1 VPMKVVCAVRG
12 AIGSDLPEVE
22 GLRAYAV
29 HRPYPG
35 EDAEHPPDIAAIAM
49 LWLDDGAD
57 VEPMRLFGADVT
69 AYAVDE
75 RVRIDYDRVWPD
87 GTPSPGPRRLSFVQR
102 AAGISRDDMASH
114 WGDVHLPLARVH
126 HPAIWRYVQNVVVER
141 LTPDTP
147 DVDGIAELHF
157 RTVDDLRNRFYDSD
171 VGQRIIGE
179 DVERFLDRS
188 KGWRMV
194 AEETWLLS

>member
-1 VPMKVVCAVRG
+1 MKVVCAVRG

-29 HRPYPG
+29 YRPYPG
-35 EDAEHPPDIAAIAM
+35 EDPEHPPEIAAIAM
-49 LWLDDGAD
+49 LWLDNGAD

-75 RVRIDYDRVWPD
+75 RVRIDYDRDWPD
-87 GTPSPGPRRLSFVQR
+87 GTPSPGPRRLSFVLR
-102 AAGISRDDMASH
+102 AAGISRDDMARH

-157 RTVDDLRNRFYDSD
+157 HTVDDLRNRFYDSD
-171 VGQRIIGE
+171 EGQRIIGE
-179 DVERFLDRS
+179 DVARFLDRS
-188 KGWRMV
+188 KGWRML